1 MNNTLILTILFLFV
15 IVFFCGCVVN
25 NQGEDDLKLYKGIP
39 SAEIPGTCLEFK
51 NDVCGLFDC
60 MVDLCW
66 CEKSPNTILYEKQ
79 TTIDDENDAV
89 NLVKEYLQANKIDYN
104 TIKAVK
110 LNNLFWNVFVYD
122 INNNEKAFTVAV
134 DGTILKTQCGV

>member
-15 IVFFCGCVVN
+15 IVFFSGCVAN

-39 SAEIPGTCLEFK
+39 SAEIPGACLESK
-51 NDVCGLFDC
+51 NDVCDLFDC

-66 CEKSPNTILYEKQ
+66 CEKSPNAILYEKQ
-79 TTIDDENDAV
+79 TTIDTENGAI
-89 NLVKEYLQANKIDYN
+89 NLVKEYLKANKIDYN

-110 LNNLFWNVFVYD
+110 LNNIFFNIFTYD
-122 INNNEKAFTVAV
+122 KNNDEKVFTVAV
-134 DGTILKTQCGV
+134 DGTIIKTQCGV